1 VTVPEPTTEPT
12 PEDVPE
18 DVPADVPEPTPQRLP
33 ERGAST
39 ASVRR
44 PATEA
49 EARVLASALRLRII
63 RLCLGETLT
72 NKEIALRLGRD
83 PASVLHHV
91 RRLVET
97 GFLEALPLRR
107 GSRGAKEIP
116 YRSTGKSWTLRIED
130 AAEHQRTSDAM
141 LHAFLE
147 ELADAHGELADA
159 MRLGL
164 RLRAADRAELHRRIA
179 EVLEE
184 FKSRTA
190 YDSGDSGDSGG
201 SGGSGDS
208 EEAGGEWWS
217 VFVAIH
223 RDRRGAAP

>member
-1 VTVPEPTTEPT
+1 VTVPDPPPARERDPEPT
-12 PEDVPE
+12 PERLPE
-18 DVPADVPEPTPQRLP
+18 RLP
-33 ERGAST
+33 ERGAS
-39 ASVRR
+39 ASSVRR

-49 EARVLASALRLRII
+49 EARVLASAVRLRII

-72 NKEIALRLGRD
+72 NKEIAQRLGRD

-97 GFLEALPLRR
+97 GFIEALPLRR

-116 YRSTGKSWTLRIED
+116 YRSTGKSWSLRIED

-147 ELADAHGELADA
+147 ELADAQGELADA

-164 RLRAADRAELHRRIA
+164 RLRADDRAELHRRIA

-190 YDSGDSGDSGG
+190 YDSDDSA
-201 SGGSGDS
+201 
-208 EEAGGEWWS
+208 EAGGEWWS

>member
-1 VTVPEPTTEPT
+1 MTVPDPP
-12 PEDVPE
+12 
-18 DVPADVPEPTPQRLP
+18 PAREH
-33 ERGAST
+33 GAST
-39 ASVRR
+39 TPVRR

-72 NKEIALRLGRD
+72 NKEIAQRLGRD

-97 GFLEALPLRR
+97 GFLQALPLRR
-107 GSRGAKEIP
+107 GTRGAREIP

-130 AAEHQRTSDAM
+130 AAEHRRTNDAM
-141 LHAFLE
+141 LHAFLD
-147 ELADAHGELADA
+147 ELADARGELANVI
-159 MRLGL
+159 RLGL
-164 RLRAADRAELHRRIA
+164 RLRADDRTELHRRIG

-190 YDSGDSGDSGG
+190 YDSDDPEDSEDSEDSGD
-201 SGGSGDS
+201 
-208 EEAGGEWWS
+208 EWWS
-217 VFVAIH
+217 VFFAIH
-223 RDRRGAAP
+223 RDRRGAPP

>member
-1 VTVPEPTTEPT
+1 VTAPDPP
-12 PEDVPE
+12 
-18 DVPADVPEPTPQRLP
+18 PA
-33 ERGAST
+33 
-39 ASVRR
+39 RR

-49 EARVLASALRLRII
+49 EAQVLASALRLRII

-72 NKEIALRLGRD
+72 NKQIAQRLGRD

-91 RRLVET
+91 RRLVAT

-116 YRSTGKSWTLRIED
+116 YRSTGKSWTLRIGD
-130 AAEHQRTSDAM
+130 AGDPRRTNDAM
-141 LHAFLE
+141 LQAFLD
-147 ELADAHGELADA
+147 ELADAHGELANA

-164 RLRAADRAELHRRIA
+164 RLRPDDRAELHRRIV

-190 YDSGDSGDSGG
+190 YDADDP
-201 SGGSGDS
+201 DDT
-208 EEAGGEWWS
+208 GGEWWS
-217 VFVAIH
+217 VFFAIH
-223 RDRRGAAP
+223 RDRRGTRPD

>member
-1 VTVPEPTTEPT
+1 MTVPDPP
-12 PEDVPE
+12 
-18 DVPADVPEPTPQRLP
+18 PAN
-33 ERGAST
+33 
-39 ASVRR
+39 ASVARR

-72 NKEIALRLGRD
+72 NKEIAQRLGRD

-130 AAEHQRTSDAM
+130 PTEHRRTNDAV

-147 ELADAHGELADA
+147 ELADARGELADA

-164 RLRAADRAELHRRIA
+164 RLRAEDRAELHRRIV

-190 YDSGDSGDSGG
+190 YDADDA
-201 SGGSGDS
+201 
-208 EEAGGEWWS
+208 EGGEWWS
-217 VFVAIH
+217 VFIAIH
-223 RDRRGAAP
+223 KDRRGAAP